1 MKKTSLTLLVL
12 SFNLVLLAQNENPF
26 KKLGYDV
33 LTATSSKGEFTE
45 FHDQTDIVEIGSV
58 LYNTKNNE
66 IVKVLGQGET
76 TVDISS
82 ATAAMSIDPLCE
94 KYYWISPY
102 AYCANNPIRFIDLRG
117 DSISVAEEHRT
128 QFRSDLE
135 NTFGSRAS
143 SLAFNS
149 NGNLVLN
156 GKEKDF
162 TNGMTKDQKKAY
174 DGLKK
179 AMNNKETAS
188 VVYGNQYSSN
198 KTGGLNST
206 DIVKDWGGGVY
217 SAVDQVIVISPTV
230 GSVSVN
236 LTLEGVQATGS
247 FTETV
252 QQNVTS
258 TLFHEIGE
266 FNTPQSDTKRG
277 KVIDYEN
284 SVRNVLG
291 LPKRPYDLYHHK

>member
-1 MKKTSLTLLVL
+1 M
-12 SFNLVLLAQNENPF
+12 
-26 KKLGYDV
+26 
-33 LTATSSKGEFTE
+33 
-45 FHDQTDIVEIGSV
+45 
-58 LYNTKNNE
+58 
-66 IVKVLGQGET
+66 
-76 TVDISS
+76 
-82 ATAAMSIDPLCE
+82 
-94 KYYWISPY
+94 
-102 AYCANNPIRFIDLRG
+102 
-117 DSISVAEEHRT
+117 
-128 QFRSDLE
+128 
-135 NTFGSRAS
+135 
-143 SLAFNS
+143 
-149 NGNLVLN
+149 
-156 GKEKDF
+156 
-162 TNGMTKDQKKAY
+162 
-174 DGLKK
+174 
-179 AMNNKETAS
+179 
-188 VVYGNQYSSN
+188 
-198 KTGGLNST
+198 NST